1 MIELRSSIIKNEGT
15 EENTAWE
22 ESITFVETF
31 HAIEV
36 KAIDLKDQ
44 LSGKEFDQVNKI
56 FIISRY
62 LKKKAKKFNAS
73 YRLFFSTQSFTSLLI
88 HHKKSTAS

>member
-36 KAIDLKDQ
+36 KAKDLKDQ

-62 LKKKAKKFNAS
+62 LKKKPKNLMKVTD
-73 YRLFFSTQSFTSLLI
+73 FFFQHSFTSLLI
-88 HHKKSTAS
+88 HHKKITAS